1 MAAPAGPPPAA
12 GPASNGVAT
21 LVGLEGLEQGRRFEI
36 VRTAIVGRLPE
47 CQVVLTDA
55 SVSRRHARIQ
65 LEGDRWT
72 VTDLGST
79 NGLRVNGRDVA
90 AAEVRDGDRV
100 EFGGALFGFSA
111 GHAGRVGP
119 GP

>member
-1 MAAPAGPPPAA
+1 MAPAAPSPSA
-12 GPASNGVAT
+12 GPATNGVAT
-21 LVGLEGLEQGRRFEI
+21 LVGLEGPERGRQFEI
-36 VRTAIVGRLPE
+36 ARTAIVGRLPE
-47 CQVVLTDA
+47 CEVVLTDA

-79 NGLRVNGRDVA
+79 NGVRVNGRDVA

-111 GHAGRVGP
+111 GHAARVGP